1 MTELVNFDVKIN
13 TKDVDNMIKR
23 YGNTAVTEYRRA
35 LKETNVYGLREV
47 KKDTPVRTGNARGG
61 WKWGFTGNL
70 ISLINNEIGYV
81 GDLDSGWSRTS
92 PIVASKAKALVFQ
105 VGKKTAS
112 KSSTETLYK
121 RYKNAMK
128 ALKGKGLNPKEK
140 AQRAT
145 QKSGVV
151 VCKRV
156 NKPAS
161 FKGRKFIQ
169 PVVNR
174 IGDFGTSQ
182 VLKATDRILK

>member
-1 MTELVNFDVKIN
+1 
-13 TKDVDNMIKR
+13 MIKR
-23 YGNTAVTEYRRA
+23 YGKTAVTEYRRA
-35 LKETNVYGLREV
+35 LKETSSYGIRQI
-47 KKDTPVRTGNARGG
+47 KQDTPYRTGDAQKG
-61 WKWGFTGNL
+61 WKWGFTGTL
-70 ISLINNEIGYV
+70 ISSINNEIGYV
-81 GDLDSGWSRTS
+81 AGLDGGWDRTRPINTRVGRPSVNPKAS
-92 PIVASKAKALVFQ
+92 PALVFQ
-105 VGKKTAS
+105 VGKKTAA
-112 KSSTETLYK
+112 KSDPTTLYK

-128 ALKGKGLNPKEK
+128 ALNGKGLDPKEK

-156 NKPAS
+156 NKLAS